1 MKTFF
6 DMKFNFT
13 LAIFFV
19 SNILLS
25 QNILLEE
32 KVLIGKMNSTV
43 FIDDE
48 NKTKEFIKR
57 LLISFGHNF
66 DIYTDGSNVESGI
79 SAINKIK
86 PDLVFLDIQMPDGNG
101 FDVLKWVKYKEFEIV
116 FITAYQEYAIQAIKF
131 SALAYIL
138 KPIDVEELE
147 DAVDKALTTLQKKK
161 NEVQFNALANN
172 IERSEKKKLVL
183 KTQESVYVLELKE
196 IIRCEAD
203 KNYTSFYLESGK
215 RILVSKTLKEYDL
228 LLSGHS
234 FFRVQQSHLVN
245 LDHINRYD
253 KADGGAVIMKDGS
266 SVPLS
271 PAKKEQFFQILENL

>member
-101 FDVLKWVKYKEFEIV
+101 FDVLKGVKYKEFEIV

-271 PAKKEQFFQILENL
+271 PARKEQFFQILENL

>member
-1 MKTFF
+1 MR
-6 DMKFNFT
+6 
-13 LAIFFV
+13 AI
-19 SNILLS
+19 I
-25 QNILLEE
+25 
-32 KVLIGKMNSTV
+32 
-43 FIDDE
+43 IDDE
-48 NKTKEFIKR
+48 RLARKELKS
-57 LLISFGHNF
+57 LLKDYHEIEIVDECSSPEEALKSIEKHN
-66 DIYTDGSNVESGI
+66 
-79 SAINKIK
+79 
-86 PDLVFLDIQMPDGNG
+86 PDLLFLDIQMPDGNG
-101 FDVLKWVKYKEFEIV
+101 FDVLKGVKYKEFEIV

-138 KPIDVEELE
+138 KPIDVEELDE
-147 DAVDKALTTLQKKK
+147 AVKKALSTLEKKK
-161 NEVQFNALANN
+161 NEVQFNALVSN
-172 IERSEKKKLVL
+172 IDRSQKKKLVL

-245 LDHINRYD
+245 LDHIDRYD
-253 KADGGAVIMKDGS
+253 KGDGGAVIMKDGS

>member
-1 MKTFF
+1 MKILILTE
-6 DMKFNFT
+6 MK
-13 LAIFFV
+13 
-19 SNILLS
+19 
-25 QNILLEE
+25 
-32 KVLIGKMNSTV
+32 KVLI
-43 FIDDE
+43 IDDE
-48 NKTKEFIKR
+48 NKTKDFIKK

-66 DIYTDGSNVESGI
+66 EIYTDGSNVETGI
-79 SAINKIK
+79 RAINKIK

-101 FDVLKWVKYKEFEIV
+101 FDVLKGVEEKDFEII

-147 DAVDKALTTLQKKK
+147 LSVEKAMATIKKKK
-161 NEVQFNALANN
+161 NDVQFNALADNMD
-172 IERSEKKKLVL
+172 RDKKKKLVL
-183 KTQESVYVLELKE
+183 KTQESVYVLELKD

-203 KNYTSFYLESGK
+203 KNYTSFFLNNGK

-228 LLSGHS
+228 LLSGYS

-245 LDHINRYD
+245 LDFIDRYD
-253 KADGGAVIMKDGS
+253 KVDGGAVIMKDGS

-271 PAKKEQFFQILENL
+271 PAKKEQFFQIIENL

>member
-1 MKTFF
+1 MK
-6 DMKFNFT
+6 
-13 LAIFFV
+13 
-19 SNILLS
+19 
-25 QNILLEE
+25 
-32 KVLIGKMNSTV
+32 KVLI
-43 FIDDE
+43 IDDE

-101 FDVLKWVKYKEFEIV
+101 FDVLKGVKYKEFEIV

-138 KPIDVEELE
+138 KPIDIEELE
-147 DAVDKALTTLQKKK
+147 DAVDKALTTLKKKK

-172 IERSEKKKLVL
+172 IDRGEKKKLVL

>member
-1 MKTFF
+1 MK
-6 DMKFNFT
+6 
-13 LAIFFV
+13 
-19 SNILLS
+19 
-25 QNILLEE
+25 
-32 KVLIGKMNSTV
+32 KVLI
-43 FIDDE
+43 IDDE
-48 NKTKEFIKR
+48 NKTKDFIKK

-66 DIYTDGSNVESGI
+66 EIYTDGSNVETGI
-79 SAINKIK
+79 RAINKIK

-101 FDVLKWVKYKEFEIV
+101 FDVLKGVEDKDFEII

-147 DAVDKALTTLQKKK
+147 LSVEKAMATIKKKK
-161 NEVQFNALANN
+161 NDVQFNALADNMDR
-172 IERSEKKKLVL
+172 EKKKKLVL
-183 KTQESVYVLELKE
+183 KTQESVYVLELKD

-203 KNYTSFYLESGK
+203 KNYTSFFLNNGK

-228 LLSGHS
+228 LLSGYS

-245 LDHINRYD
+245 LDFIDRYD
-253 KADGGAVIMKDGS
+253 KVDGGAVIMKDGS

-271 PAKKEQFFQILENL
+271 PAKKEQFFQIIENL

>member
-1 MKTFF
+1 MKILILTE
-6 DMKFNFT
+6 MK
-13 LAIFFV
+13 
-19 SNILLS
+19 
-25 QNILLEE
+25 
-32 KVLIGKMNSTV
+32 KVLI
-43 FIDDE
+43 IDDE
-48 NKTKEFIKR
+48 NKTKDFIKK

-66 DIYTDGSNVESGI
+66 EIYTDGSNVETGI
-79 SAINKIK
+79 RAINKIK

-101 FDVLKWVKYKEFEIV
+101 FDVLKGVEDKDFEII

-147 DAVDKALTTLQKKK
+147 LSVEKAMATIKKKK
-161 NEVQFNALANN
+161 NDVQFNALADNMDR
-172 IERSEKKKLVL
+172 EKKKKLVL
-183 KTQESVYVLELKE
+183 KTQESVYVLELKD

-203 KNYTSFYLESGK
+203 KNYTSFFLNNGK

-228 LLSGHS
+228 LLSGYS

-245 LDHINRYD
+245 LDFIDRYD
-253 KADGGAVIMKDGS
+253 KVDGGAVIMKDGS

-271 PAKKEQFFQILENL
+271 PAKKEQFFQIIENL

>member
-1 MKTFF
+1 M
-6 DMKFNFT
+6 
-13 LAIFFV
+13 
-19 SNILLS
+19 
-25 QNILLEE
+25 
-32 KVLIGKMNSTV
+32 
-43 FIDDE
+43 
-48 NKTKEFIKR
+48 
-57 LLISFGHNF
+57 
-66 DIYTDGSNVESGI
+66 
-79 SAINKIK
+79 
-86 PDLVFLDIQMPDGNG
+86 VFLDIQMPDGNG
-101 FDVLKWVKYKEFEIV
+101 FDVLKGVKYKEFEIV

-138 KPIDVEELE
+138 KPIDVEELDE
-147 DAVDKALTTLQKKK
+147 AVKKALSTLEKKK
-161 NEVQFNALANN
+161 NEVQFNALVSN
-172 IERSEKKKLVL
+172 IDRSQKKKLVL

-245 LDHINRYD
+245 LDHIDRYD
-253 KADGGAVIMKDGS
+253 KGDGGAVIMKDGS

-271 PAKKEQFFQILENL
+271 PAKKEQFFPIL

>member
-1 MKTFF
+1 MK
-6 DMKFNFT
+6 
-13 LAIFFV
+13 
-19 SNILLS
+19 
-25 QNILLEE
+25 
-32 KVLIGKMNSTV
+32 KVLI
-43 FIDDE
+43 IDDE
-48 NKTKEFIKR
+48 NKTKDFIKK
-57 LLISFGHNF
+57 LLVSFGHNF
-66 DIYTDGSNVESGI
+66 EIYTDGSNVATGI
-79 SAINKIK
+79 RAINRIK

-101 FDVLKWVKYKEFEIV
+101 FDVLKGVENKDFEII

-147 DAVDKALTTLQKKK
+147 LSVEKAMVTIKKKK
-161 NEVQFNALANN
+161 NDEQFNALAHN
-172 IERSEKKKLVL
+172 IERDTRKKLVL
-183 KTQESVYVLELKE
+183 KTQESVYVLELKD

-203 KNYTSFYLESGK
+203 KNYTSFFLKNGK

-245 LDHINRYD
+245 LDFIDRYD
-253 KADGGAVIMKDGS
+253 KIDGGAVIMKDGS

-271 PAKKEQFFQILENL
+271 PAKKEQFFQIIENL

>member
-1 MKTFF
+1 MK
-6 DMKFNFT
+6 K
-13 LAIFFV
+13 
-19 SNILLS
+19 IL
-25 QNILLEE
+25 I
-32 KVLIGKMNSTV
+32 
-43 FIDDE
+43 IDDE

-79 SAINKIK
+79 NAINKIK

-101 FDVLKWVKYKEFEIV
+101 FDVLQGVQYKEFEIV

-147 DAVDKALTTLQKKK
+147 GAIDKALTTLQKKK
-161 NEVQFNALANN
+161 NELQFNALANN
-172 IERSEKKKLVL
+172 IERGKKKKLVL

-203 KNYTSFYLESGK
+203 KNYTSFYLESGR

-228 LLSGHS
+228 LLSSHS

-253 KADGGAVIMKDGS
+253 KADGGAVIMRDGS

-271 PAKKEQFFQILENL
+271 PAKREQFFQILENL